1 MRSTGVHLGRKTLC
15 RKELDRVERGRMFGR
30 LYLRLLQNVRFT
42 LVPECSKDII
52 YVREHKLRRGN
63 CVAS

>member
-1 MRSTGVHLGRKTLC
+1 MPIIFNEKPAL
-15 RKELDRVERGRMFGR
+15 FGR

-52 YVREHKLRRGN
+52 YVPEHKLRRGN
-63 CVAS
+63 SIAS